1 MNTTTKEL
9 HTTLQRFTIKDSVVI
24 LAKSNID
31 PDDRYIVHAQMSGIN
46 EDQARNLTKTFT
58 LALEAALKELVH

>member
-31 PDDRYIVHAQMSGIN
+31 PDDRYIVHAQMSGIDEN
-46 EDQARNLTKTFT
+46 QARALTKTLT
-58 LALEAALKELVH
+58 QALENALKELVH

>member
-31 PDDRYIVHAQMSGIN
+31 PDDKFIIHAQMANID
-46 EDQARNLTKTFT
+46 EVKARVITKTLT
-58 LALEAALKELVH
+58 RALEDALKELVN